1 MSEIKKQENQNQ
13 EKSKNQEQVNL
24 LKVVFEKPY
33 IFEGETYN
41 EIDLSGLEDMTG
53 EDLIRIEKALR
64 MTGVKS
70 LNFEMTPEGAF
81 MYAAQAAGV
90 PVEFF
95 DLLPIAEA
103 RKIRIVVINFLWS

>member
-24 LKVVFEKPY
+24 LKVVFAKPY

-70 LNFEMTPEGAF
+70 LNFETTPEGAF

-95 DLLPIAEA
+95 DLLPIVEA

>member
-1 MSEIKKQENQNQ
+1 MPETKNIEKQE
-13 EKSKNQEQVNL
+13 QEQESINPSKIVF
-24 LKVVFEKPY
+24 KKPYVFEGK
-33 IFEGETYN
+33 TYN

-103 RKIRIVVINFLWS
+103 RKIRVVVINFIWS